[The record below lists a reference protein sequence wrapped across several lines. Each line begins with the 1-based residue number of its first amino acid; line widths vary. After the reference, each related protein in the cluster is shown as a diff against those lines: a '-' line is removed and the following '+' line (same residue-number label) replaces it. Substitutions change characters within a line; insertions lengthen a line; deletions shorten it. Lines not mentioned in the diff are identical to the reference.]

1 MFRKRNRIAMFFLM
15 EILRVIYL
23 FYWQC
28 SVQNEVRRATQ
39 HGVGGGVTVFLSIIT
54 LGIYA
59 IVWQWKTCKSLH
71 KLGCTDRS
79 VICLIFS
86 LLIIGII
93 VNPLIIQGQINLLSG
108 RGLNVN
114 LLHN

>member
-39 HGVGGGVTVFLSIIT
+39 HGVGGG
-54 LGIYA
+54 
-59 IVWQWKTCKSLH
+59 
-71 KLGCTDRS
+71 
-79 VICLIFS
+79 
-86 LLIIGII
+86 
-93 VNPLIIQGQINLLSG
+93 
-108 RGLNVN
+108 
-114 LLHN
+114 